1 MVKKDW
7 DTVAMLRHVRHD
19 WLNKLQ
25 LIKGNIDLNKID
37 HARRIIEEIVIETQN
52 ETKLSNLDI
61 PQFTAMLL
69 THNWKNHAFRLEFEV
84 VNDLKCGTLDDE
96 ALSKWTVMFFSCL
109 NESVKRYADNHLMIS
124 IEPEQHG
131 IRFFFDF
138 SGIIVNKA
146 QIEDFLAKASL
157 GKIEKQLELTEQ
169 DFTFE
174 CFVPNMEAK

>member
-1 MVKKDW
+1 MIKKDW

-52 ETKLSNLDI
+52 ETKLSNLGI

-69 THNWKNHAFRLEFEV
+69 THNWKSQAFQLEFEV
-84 VNDLKCGTLDDE
+84 VNDLKCGGLDDK
-96 ALSKWTVMFFSCL
+96 ALSKWMEMFFACL
-109 NESVKRYADNHLMIS
+109 NEAVQQYADNHLMIS
-124 IEPEQHG
+124 IEPQPEG

-138 SGIIVNKA
+138 SGIIVNNV
-146 QIEDFLAKASL
+146 QIEAYLANASF
-157 GKIEKQLELTEQ
+157 GQIERQLEITER

-174 CFVPNMEAK
+174 CFVTKMKE